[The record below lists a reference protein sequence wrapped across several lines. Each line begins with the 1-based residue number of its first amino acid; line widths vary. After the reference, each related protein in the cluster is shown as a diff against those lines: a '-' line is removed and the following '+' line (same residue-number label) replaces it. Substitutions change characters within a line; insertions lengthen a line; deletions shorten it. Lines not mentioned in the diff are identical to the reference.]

1 MEIQQLKST
10 ILKSVSDDQEK
21 ESTSK
26 YDPEILIKKSSKRK
40 SFQDLAPH
48 SRVTGNTRPEL
59 KGLKASP
66 PGAKFSVAQ
75 GRSTEEKLLIPLY
88 GH

>member
-1 MEIQQLKST
+1 MIRK
-10 ILKSVSDDQEK
+10 K

-26 YDPEILIKKSSKRK
+26 YDPEILIKESSKRK
-40 SFQDLAPH
+40 SFPDSSPH
-48 SRVTGNTRPEL
+48 SRVTENTRPEL

-75 GRSTEEKLLIPLY
+75 GRSTERKLLIPIY
-88 GH
+88 RH

>member
-1 MEIQQLKST
+1 MIRK
-10 ILKSVSDDQEK
+10 K

-26 YDPEILIKKSSKRK
+26 DDPEILIKESSKRK
-40 SFQDLAPH
+40 SFQDSSPH
-48 SRVTGNTRPEL
+48 SRVTGNTQPEL

-75 GRSTEEKLLIPLY
+75 GRSTGKKLLIPIY